1 MTARADILP
10 VPTTPGAELPPA
22 PQVDEAPVTAPTAR
36 DRDRIRVYIWQV
48 PVRVTHWVTAGAI
61 VVLSVTGLYIGDP
74 FLIPAGGAV
83 MTTIRLTHMLAA
95 FVLLASGVL
104 RTYWLLRGNRWAHW
118 KAFIPLTWFQ
128 FTELFRQAGFYAFIR
143 REIPKVLGHN
153 QLAAA
158 AYLILFAL
166 LLVEIVTGFAL
177 DGLLGSE
184 PGATLFGW
192 VRDLLGNQT
201 MRVIKH
207 LAMWGILAIAL
218 FHIYSCVLVDHLEK
232 NGLVSSI
239 FSGFKYPTR
248 SEVLESRDGG
258 PDVLEEAIKAQE
270 GDEH

>member
-1 MTARADILP
+1 MTAHADVLP
-10 VPTTPGAELPPA
+10 APSAPGAEVPEALP
-22 PQVDEAPVTAPTAR
+22 VREADAVAPTSR
-36 DRDRIRVYIWQV
+36 DRDRVRVYIWQI

-74 FLIPAGGAV
+74 FLSPAGGPV

-104 RTYWLLRGNRWAHW
+104 RTFWLLRGNRWAHW

-158 AYLILFAL
+158 AYLVLFAL

-184 PGATLFGW
+184 PGASLFGW

-239 FSGFKYPTR
+239 VSGFKFPTR
-248 SEVLESRDGG
+248 NEILESRDGG
-258 PDVLEEAIKAQE
+258 PDVLEAALEAQE
-270 GDEH
+270 RDEH